1 MDIER
6 ADLPQPESA
15 GPHPLK
21 ERLPDVSLKPGVYL
35 FKDGANRVIYVG
47 KAKQLR
53 KRLASYFRD
62 EDAHTPKT
70 RAMLRQARGL
80 DTLVTATEKEALL
93 LEASLIKK
101 HKPRYNIVLRDDKQ
115 YILFRLDK
123 NSAYPRLT
131 LTRKVTRDGALFFG
145 PFTSAAAAREAWK
158 AIHSVFPL
166 RRCKDGAFKNRV
178 RPCLY
183 HQIGLCLAPCVD
195 KVSPED
201 YGRLVNRVEMLLAG
215 RSNELVRTLTLE
227 MRKASDELDFER
239 AGVLRD
245 QIRALQET
253 LERQAAVL
261 PDEEDMDVLGL
272 APVASGAQ
280 HGLGLGLLFVRRGRL
295 LDKKRFFWP
304 KLGLDEGQEV
314 LENFLAQ
321 FYGPERYIP
330 EKILLPWD
338 LDAAVT
344 AQPAPEEELEAELVL
359 AGAEFE
365 EESED
370 AQLAFLEILARVL
383 AERRGGA
390 VKIVGPTR
398 AVDKKLVDMAA
409 ENARQAAEEESAP
422 LTSALAGLAS
432 ALRLPGPPVR
442 IECVDVSH
450 TQGGQTRVGLV
461 GFENGAQRKDWCRTY
476 AFPELEGSGDD
487 YAVLGAWA
495 KRRLEAGPPWPDLLL
510 VDGGRGQLAVVERAL
525 SRDGAPPFPLAS
537 IAKAREQAEGRVGL
551 RRKTHALDDLIYLP
565 GRKNPANLKPG
576 SPELLFLQRVRD
588 TAHNYVIGRHRRSRG
603 KTALAGELLRLPGVG
618 LKTARLLWDH
628 FPSIEAMLGAS
639 LESIEQLPG
648 LGKKRAAALHAR
660 LQQLKG

>member
-1 MDIER
+1 MDTDNAEASR
-6 ADLPQPESA
+6 PLPGQ
-15 GPHPLK
+15 HPLK
-21 ERLPDVSLKPGVYL
+21 ARLPDVSLKPGVYL
-35 FKDGANRVIYVG
+35 FKDSANRVVYVG

-62 EDAHTPKT
+62 DDAHSPKT
-70 RAMLRQARGL
+70 RAMLRQACSL

-115 YILFRLDK
+115 YILFKLEK
-123 NSAYPRLT
+123 NSEYPRLT
-131 LTRKVTRDGALFFG
+131 LTRRVTRDGALFFG
-145 PFTSAAAAREAWK
+145 PFTSAAAARESWK
-158 AIHSVFPL
+158 AIHGVFPL

-183 HQIGLCLAPCVD
+183 HQLGLCLAPCVRNIPRD
-195 KVSPED
+195 E
-201 YGRLVNRVEMLLAG
+201 YARLVSRVEMLLAG
-215 RSNELVRTLTLE
+215 RSNELVRALTIE

-245 QIRALQET
+245 QIRALEKT
-253 LERQAAVL
+253 LEQQVAVL
-261 PDEEDMDVLGL
+261 PDEEDADVLGL
-272 APVASGAQ
+272 APVAKGAQ
-280 HGLGLGLLFVRRGRL
+280 IGLGLGLLFVRRGRL

-304 KLGLDEGQEV
+304 KLGLEEGQEV

-321 FYGPERYIP
+321 YYGPERFIP

-338 LDAAVT
+338 LEAAIT
-344 AQPAPEEELEAELVL
+344 AQPAPEDGLEHEAESRE
-359 AGAEFE
+359 ADGT
-365 EESED
+365 ED
-370 AQLAFLEILARVL
+370 AQHDFLLILARVL
-383 AERRGGA
+383 AERRGGP
-390 VKIVGPTR
+390 VRIVGPQR
-398 AVDKKLVDMAA
+398 GVDKKLVDMAA
-409 ENARQAAEEESAP
+409 ENARQIAEEENAP
-422 LTSALAGLAS
+422 LTSALAGVAVRLH
-432 ALRLPGPPVR
+432 LPGPPLH

-450 TQGGQTRVGLV
+450 TQGVQTRVGLV
-461 GFENGAQRKDWCRTY
+461 AFENGTPRKDWYRTY

-487 YAVLGAWA
+487 YAALAAWA
-495 KRRLEAGPPWPDLLL
+495 RRRLKAGPPWPDLLL
-510 VDGGRGQLAVVERAL
+510 VDGGKGQLAAVERAL
-525 SRDGAPPFPLAS
+525 SQDGAPPCPLAS
-537 IAKAREQAEGRVGL
+537 IAKAREESDAGRL
-551 RRKTHALDDLIYLP
+551 RRKTHALDDVIYLP

-639 LESIEQLPG
+639 LEAIEQLPG